1 MLMLRID
8 IRALRQGPVSTEA
21 DLAPDDPVFTGLDLR
36 LVGPVLVSGV
46 LQASGRATF
55 FWTGEVSG
63 QVQGEC
69 RRCLTEVLSDFATP
83 AQAVFTTDPAAT
95 DDAAVYALVEPVTH
109 IDLSEAV
116 REEVVLAAPAYPLC
130 REDCA
135 GLCPR
140 CGADLNLGPCE
151 HSSPPTPAV

>member
-1 MLMLRID
+1 MFRID
-8 IRALRQGPVSTEA
+8 IRALRRGAVSTDA
-21 DLAPDDPVFTGLDLR
+21 DLTPDDPAFTGLDLR
-36 LVGPVLVSGV
+36 LVGPVHVSGV

-55 FWTGEVSG
+55 FWNGEVSG
-63 QVQGEC
+63 QVRGEC
-69 RRCLTEVLSDFATP
+69 RRCLTEVLSDFASP
-83 AQAVFTTDPAAT
+83 AQAVFSADAAAI

-151 HSSPPTPAV
+151 HSSPSTPVA